1 MLNAYLF
8 CLLSGMVLI
17 SLSLNDDGGGD
28 GEGGALSLLFSTP
41 FWSFGLT
48 GFGLSGL
55 LMQLLVRNNGGW
67 PTQLIALTMGWGM
80 GLAAMRV
87 LRVLGQRE
95 ADSLVRSDDLVGLE
109 GVVTLGMDTEQRG
122 FVELS
127 VKGILLRRPALSA
140 HGALSVNTHVVVV
153 NGEDHTLRVEAL
165 HTPPVDG
172 QF

>member
-8 CLLSGMVLI
+8 CLLSGLVLI

-67 PTQLIALTMGWGM
+67 LTHLIALTIGGGM

-109 GVVTLGMDTEQRG
+109 GVVTLAMDGEQRG
-122 FVELS
+122 FVEVS
-127 VKGILLRRPALSA
+127 VRGTLLRRPALSCN
-140 HGALSVNTHVVVV
+140 GALAANTKVVVV
-153 NGEDHTLRVEAL
+153 ASDDHTLRVETL
-165 HTPPVDG
+165 QLPEV
-172 QF
+172 

>member
-8 CLLSGMVLI
+8 CLLCGLVLI

-55 LMQLLVRNNGGW
+55 LMQLLVRNSGSW
-67 PTQLIALTMGWGM
+67 PTHLIALTMGVGM
-80 GLAAMRV
+80 GLLATRV
-87 LRVLGQRE
+87 LRVIGQRE
-95 ADSLVRSDDLVGLE
+95 ADSLVRSDDLIGLE
-109 GVVTLGMDTEQRG
+109 GVVTLAMDAEKRG

-127 VKGILLRRPALSA
+127 VRGTLLRRPALSCE
-140 HGALSVNTHVVVV
+140 GALAANTKVVVV
-153 NGEDHTLRVEAL
+153 ASDDHTLRVETL
-165 HTPPVDG
+165 QPPTL
-172 QF
+172 

>member
-17 SLSLNDDGGGD
+17 SLSLNDSDSGD
-28 GEGGALSLLFSTP
+28 GEGGPLSLLFSTP

-55 LMQLLVRNNGGW
+55 LMQLLVPNSAGW
-67 PTQLIALTMGWGM
+67 FTQLIALTVGAGM
-80 GLAAMRV
+80 GMVATRL
-87 LRVLGQRE
+87 LRVIGRQE
-95 ADSLVRSDDLVGLE
+95 ADSLVRSDDLIGLE
-109 GVVTLGMDTEQRG
+109 GVVTLAMDAEQRG

-127 VKGILLRRPALSA
+127 VKGSLLRRPALSA

-165 HTPPVDG
+165 HTSS
-172 QF
+172 

>member
-8 CLLSGMVLI
+8 CFLSGMVLI

-55 LMQLLVRNNGGW
+55 LMQLLVGNGAGW
-67 PTQLIALTMGWGM
+67 SSHLVAVSMGAVM
-80 GLAAMRV
+80 GLLATRL
-87 LRVLGQRE
+87 LRVIGKQE
-95 ADSLVRSDDLVGLE
+95 ADSLVRSDDLIGLE

-127 VKGILLRRPALSA
+127 VKGSLLRRPALSA

-153 NGEDHTLRVEAL
+153 NGEGHTLRVEAL
-165 HTPPVDG
+165 HTSC
-172 QF
+172 

>member
-8 CLLSGMVLI
+8 CLLAGMVLI
-17 SLSLNDDGGGD
+17 SLSLNDADSGDGDGGP
-28 GEGGALSLLFSTP
+28 LSLLFSTP

-55 LMQLLVRNNGGW
+55 LMQLLVRNSAGW
-67 PTQLIALTMGWGM
+67 FTQLIALTMGAGM
-80 GLAAMRV
+80 GMVATRL
-87 LRVLGQRE
+87 LRVIGRRE
-95 ADSLVRSDDLVGLE
+95 ADSLVRSDDLIGLE
-109 GVVTLGMDTEQRG
+109 GVVTLAMDAEQRG

-127 VKGILLRRPALSA
+127 VKGSLLRRPALSA

-165 HTPPVDG
+165 HTSS
-172 QF
+172 

>member
-8 CLLSGMVLI
+8 CLLSGLVLI
-17 SLSLNDDGGGD
+17 NLSLNDDGGGD
-28 GEGGALSLLFSTP
+28 GDGGAPSLLFSTP

-67 PTQLIALTMGWGM
+67 LTHLIALTIGGGM

-87 LRVLGQRE
+87 LRMLGQRE

-109 GVVTLGMDTEQRG
+109 GVVTLAMDGEQRG
-122 FVELS
+122 FVEVS
-127 VKGILLRRPALSA
+127 VRGTLLRRPALSCN
-140 HGALSVNTHVVVV
+140 GALAATTKVVVV
-153 NGEDHTLRVEAL
+153 ASDDHTLRVETL
-165 HTPPVDG
+165 QLPEV
-172 QF
+172 

>member
-8 CLLSGMVLI
+8 CFLSGMVLI

-55 LMQLLVRNNGGW
+55 LMQLLVRNSGGW
-67 PTQLIALTMGWGM
+67 PTHLIALTMGGGM
-80 GLAAMRV
+80 GMAAMRV

-109 GVVTLGMDTEQRG
+109 GVVTLAMDGEQRG

-127 VKGILLRRPALSA
+127 VRGTLLRRPALSCN
-140 HGALSVNTHVVVV
+140 GALAVNTKVVVI
-153 NGEDHTLRVEAL
+153 GSEDHTLRVETL
-165 HTPPVDG
+165 QPPEL
-172 QF
+172 

>member
-8 CLLSGMVLI
+8 CLLAGMVLI
-17 SLSLNDDGGGD
+17 NLSLNDDGGGD

-55 LMQLLVRNNGGW
+55 LMQTLVRNSGGW
-67 PTQLIALTMGWGM
+67 PTHLIALTMGGGM
-80 GLAAMRV
+80 GMAAMRV

-109 GVVTLGMDTEQRG
+109 GVVTLAMDGEQRG

-127 VKGILLRRPALSA
+127 VRGTLLRRPALSCN
-140 HGALSVNTHVVVV
+140 GALAVNTKVVVI
-153 NGEDHTLRVEAL
+153 GSEDHTLRVETL
-165 HTPPVDG
+165 QTPEL
-172 QF
+172 

>member
-17 SLSLNDDGGGD
+17 SLSLNDDGCGD

-55 LMQLLVRNNGGW
+55 LMQLLVSNSGGW
-67 PTQLIALTMGWGM
+67 PTHLIALTMGWGM

-109 GVVTLGMDTEQRG
+109 GVVTLAMDGEQRG
-122 FVELS
+122 FVEVS
-127 VKGILLRRPALSA
+127 VRGTLLRRPALSCN
-140 HGALSVNTHVVVV
+140 GALAANTKVVVV
-153 NGEDHTLRVEAL
+153 ASDDHTLRVETL
-165 HTPPVDG
+165 QLPEV
-172 QF
+172 

>member
-55 LMQLLVRNNGGW
+55 LMQLLVRNSGGW
-67 PTQLIALTMGWGM
+67 PTHLIALTMGWGM

-109 GVVTLGMDTEQRG
+109 GVVTLAMDGEQRG
-122 FVELS
+122 FVEVS
-127 VKGILLRRPALSA
+127 VRGTLLRRPALSCN
-140 HGALSVNTHVVVV
+140 GALAANTKVVVV
-153 NGEDHTLRVEAL
+153 ASDDHTLRVETLQLPA
-165 HTPPVDG
+165 V
-172 QF
+172 

>member
-41 FWSFGLT
+41 FWPFGLT

-55 LMQLLVRNNGGW
+55 LMQLLVGNSARW
-67 PTQLIALTMGWGM
+67 PSHLVAVSMGAGM
-80 GLAAMRV
+80 GFLATRL
-87 LRVLGQRE
+87 LRVIGQQE
-95 ADSLVRSDDLVGLE
+95 ADSLVRSDDLIGLE
-109 GVVTLGMDTEQRG
+109 GVVTLAMDAEQRG

-127 VKGILLRRPALSA
+127 VRGTLLRRPALSCK
-140 HGALSVNTHVVVV
+140 GALAPNTKVVVV
-153 NGEDHTLRVEAL
+153 ASDDHTLRVEILQPPAL
-165 HTPPVDG
+165 
-172 QF
+172 

>member
-8 CLLSGMVLI
+8 CLLSGLVLI
-17 SLSLNDDGGGD
+17 NLSLNDDGGGD

-67 PTQLIALTMGWGM
+67 LTHLIALTIGGGM

-87 LRVLGQRE
+87 LRMLGQRE

-109 GVVTLGMDTEQRG
+109 GVVTLAMDGEQRG
-122 FVELS
+122 FVEVS
-127 VKGILLRRPALSA
+127 VRGTLLRRPALSCN
-140 HGALSVNTHVVVV
+140 GALAANTKVVVV
-153 NGEDHTLRVEAL
+153 ASDDHTLRVETL
-165 HTPPVDG
+165 QLPEV
-172 QF
+172 